1 MSFIRVDDSLDF
13 KFWSFYMLPATF
25 ASQCL
30 KCISVD
36 WKRMLN
42 NQVDRLKK
50 DVIETGKEVAKN
62 AVDYI
67 FDKIPCLASDVSVT
81 STAVPDSYANG
92 RG

>member
-1 MSFIRVDDSLDF
+1 
-13 KFWSFYMLPATF
+13 
-25 ASQCL
+25 
-30 KCISVD
+30 
-36 WKRMLN
+36 MLN